1 MRTGLTKAEQLQ
13 LEQEKHIKIANT
25 FFALAYWNIFIL
37 DVALI
42 LWAIDTYLF

>member
-1 MRTGLTKAEQLQ
+1 MRTGLTKAEELQ
-13 LEQEKHIKIANT
+13 VAQENHIKIANT

-42 LWAIDTYLF
+42 IWACKTYLF